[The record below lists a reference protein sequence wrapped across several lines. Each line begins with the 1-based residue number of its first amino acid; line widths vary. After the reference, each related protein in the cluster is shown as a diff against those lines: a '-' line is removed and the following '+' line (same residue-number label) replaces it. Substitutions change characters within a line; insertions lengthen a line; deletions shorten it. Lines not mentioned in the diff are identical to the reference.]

1 MTTKSDQKSRDFGLE
16 QNSAPI
22 THSVAGRSIPGRG
35 CEKIP
40 RIQGKYM
47 QCGQK
52 SLSIS
57 HDRSTG
63 VWKWL

>member
-1 MTTKSDQKSRDFGLE
+1 MTTKSDQKSRELGLG
-16 QNSAPI
+16 QNSAFI
-22 THSVAGRSIPGRG
+22 THTVAGRSVSGRG

-40 RIQGKYM
+40 RTPGKYM

-52 SLSIS
+52 SLTVS
-57 HDRSTG
+57 HDRSTR